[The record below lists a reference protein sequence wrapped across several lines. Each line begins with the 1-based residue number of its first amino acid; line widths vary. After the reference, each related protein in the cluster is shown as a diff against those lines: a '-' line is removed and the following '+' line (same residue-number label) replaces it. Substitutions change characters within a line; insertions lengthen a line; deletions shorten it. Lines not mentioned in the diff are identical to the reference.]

1 MCREFVGRLPL
12 PLGEGWGEGLATERS
27 NHPSP
32 FLFERTEEA
41 KEENLLLQL
50 LNYALTQPS
59 PKGKWCLNLQNDCC
73 GVSTESGSDRV
84 TILEFS
90 ILAISGDPVATAL
103 GTDLILT
110 LRPHP
115 RFCKD
120 RIIFHLAFPEMHC
133 WENEKTIVYDPVASS
148 TPSGLPAWGPRSARG
163 SVTTVSSWP
172 AAVPGPPSGGDGV
185 SLVATTLVALAAQIP
200 FFGAESITSPVT
212 DKLETVTHILSR
224 HGC

>member
-1 MCREFVGRLPL
+1 CGNAFSYRAE
-12 PLGEGWGEGLATERS
+12 
-27 NHPSP
+27 
-32 FLFERTEEA
+32 
-41 KEENLLLQL
+41 
-50 LNYALTQPS
+50 
-59 PKGKWCLNLQNDCC
+59 WCLNLQNDCC

-84 TILEFS
+84 TILE
-90 ILAISGDPVATAL
+90 ISGDPVATAL

-148 TPSGLPAWGPRSARG
+148 TPRGLPAWGPRPARGSVTTGNMIPVATARG

-212 DKLETVTHILSR
+212 D
-224 HGC
+224 